1 MDQTITYAL
10 KDKSGMLPESRL
22 RSYLRDNARIL
33 DAVRSGENQYKDSLG
48 WLDVEEWAGDSWLT
62 RYEGLARKVNRDADA
77 LVVVGIGGSNQA
89 ARAMVSAMGSK
100 SGTEIIWAGNTIS
113 AHSINEVLGSLKG
126 KSVYI
131 DVIAKNFETLEPGI
145 AFRALRDFLKE
156 QYGEKYAARVIATGT
171 RGSRLEQLCTKHGF
185 TFLPFP
191 EDVGGRY
198 TALTPI
204 GLFPA
209 AVAGLDLR
217 AIAAGARRMR
227 ERLFSGPAENNM
239 ALRFAA
245 VRNLM
250 YQKGYRIEM
259 LSFFEPRLF
268 RFAKWWT
275 QLFAESEGKD
285 STGLYPVI
293 GSFSEDLHSI
303 GQFVQQGTPVIF
315 ENFLEVRAREASPVL
330 QADEVD
336 DAFGYLDGKDF
347 DEINR
352 AAFQATVAA
361 HSERFPC
368 GILSVPAL
376 DEDTF
381 GQLFYFFPFAC
392 YLSGKLLGINPF
404 DQPGVEAYKNQMFGI
419 LGK

>member
-1 MDQTITYAL
+1 MDNIISYTLT
-10 KDKSGMLPESRL
+10 DKSGTLPEENLQSFL
-22 RSYLRDNARIL
+22 RENAGL
-33 DAVRSGENQYKDSLG
+33 LEAAKAGEKQYKDSLG
-48 WLDVEEWAGDSWLT
+48 WLDVDEWAGDAWLT
-62 RYEGLARKVNRDADA
+62 RYEDLARKVNRNADA
-77 LVVVGIGGSNQA
+77 LVVIGIGGSNQA

-113 AHSINEVLGSLKG
+113 AHSINEVLDSLKD

-145 AFRALRDFLKE
+145 AFRALRSFLKE
-156 QYGEKYAARVIATGT
+156 RYGDRYAERVIATGT
-171 RGSRLEQLCTKHGF
+171 RGSRLQELCTKHGF

-198 TALTPI
+198 TALTPV

-217 AIAAGARRMR
+217 AIAVGAKRMR
-227 ERLFSGPAENNM
+227 DRLFWEPAAENM

-250 YQKGYRIEM
+250 YRKGYRIEM

-268 RFAKWWT
+268 RFSKWWT

-285 STGLYPVI
+285 DAALYPVA

-303 GQFVQQGTPVIF
+303 GQFIQQGTPALF
-315 ENFLEVRAREASPVL
+315 ENFLEVREKEASPVL
-330 QADEVD
+330 RNDEVE

-352 AAFQATVAA
+352 AAFRATVTA

-368 GILSVPAL
+368 GILSIPAL

-392 YLSGKLLGINPF
+392 YLSGKMLGVNPF
-404 DQPGVEAYKNQMFGI
+404 DQPGVEAYKNQMFRI

>member
-1 MDQTITYAL
+1 MDQTITYTLA
-10 KDKSGMLPESRL
+10 DKSGKLTEAEL
-22 RSYLRDNARIL
+22 NSYLRENAGIL
-33 DAVRSGENQYKDSLG
+33 DAARKGEKQYKDSLG
-48 WLDVEEWAGDSWLT
+48 WLDVEEWAGDAWLT
-62 RYEGLARKVNRDADA
+62 RYEELARRVNRDADA
-77 LVVVGIGGSNQA
+77 LVVIGIGGSNQA

-100 SGTEIIWAGNTIS
+100 SGTEIVWAGNTIS
-113 AHSINEVLGSLKG
+113 AHSINGILNHLKG

-145 AFRALRDFLKE
+145 AFRALRSFLKE
-156 QYGEKYAARVIATGT
+156 QYGEKYAERVIATGT

-227 ERLFSGPAENNM
+227 EQLLRGPAEENM

-245 VRNLM
+245 VRNLL
-250 YQKGYRIEM
+250 YRKGYRMEM

-268 RFAKWWT
+268 RLAKWWT

-285 STGLYPVI
+285 GKGLYPVI

-303 GQFVQQGTPVIF
+303 GQFIQEGTPVLF
-315 ENFLEVRAREASPVL
+315 ENFLEVREREASPAL
-330 QADEVD
+330 QPDEVD

-361 HSERFPC
+361 HSEKLPC
-368 GILSVPAL
+368 GTLSVPAL

-392 YLSGKLLGINPF
+392 YLSGKMLGVNPF
-404 DQPGVEAYKNQMFGI
+404 DQPGVEAYKKQMFRI